1 MLNLLPNTRV
11 YLATEA
17 VDMRRSF
24 DGLSALVMD
33 VLCENPLSGHLFVFS
48 NRLGDK
54 IKILYYDGQGL
65 CQWYKRLERGR
76 FQIPSSELEGVELS
90 TQELGLLL
98 DGLDIGLAEKIPK
111 RRFRAVM

>member
-1 MLNLLPNTRV
+1 MLSLSPNTQI

-33 VLCENPLSGHLFVFS
+33 VLAQDPLSGHLFVFS

-76 FQIPSSELEGVELS
+76 FRIPTSELEGVELTS
-90 TQELGLLL
+90 QELGLLL

-111 RRFRAVM
+111 RRIRAVM

>member
-1 MLNLLPNTRV
+1 MLNLLPNTQI

-33 VLCENPLSGHLFVFS
+33 VLAQDPLSGHLFVFF

-65 CQWYKRLERGR
+65 CQWYKRLEQGR
-76 FQIPSSELEGVELS
+76 FRIPTSESEGVELS
-90 TQELGLLL
+90 PQELGLLL
-98 DGLDIGLAEKIPK
+98 DGLDIGLAKKIPK
-111 RRFRAVM
+111 RRIRAVM

>member
-1 MLNLLPNTRV
+1 MLSLSPNTQI

-17 VDMRRSF
+17 VDMRCSF

-33 VLCENPLSGHLFVFS
+33 VLSEDPLSGHLFVFT

-65 CQWYKRLERGR
+65 CQWYKRLEQGR
-76 FQIPSSELEGVELS
+76 FRIPNSDLEGIELTS
-90 TQELGLLL
+90 QELGLLL
-98 DGLDIGLAEKIPK
+98 DGLEIGLAEKMPN
-111 RRFRAVM
+111 RRIKALM

>member
-1 MLNLLPNTRV
+1 MLNPLPNTQI

-33 VLCENPLSGHLFVFS
+33 VLAQDPLSGHLFVFF

-76 FQIPSSELEGVELS
+76 FRIPTSELEGVELTS
-90 TQELGLLL
+90 QELGLLL
-98 DGLDIGLAEKIPK
+98 DGLDIGLAEEIPK
-111 RRFRAVM
+111 RRIRAVM